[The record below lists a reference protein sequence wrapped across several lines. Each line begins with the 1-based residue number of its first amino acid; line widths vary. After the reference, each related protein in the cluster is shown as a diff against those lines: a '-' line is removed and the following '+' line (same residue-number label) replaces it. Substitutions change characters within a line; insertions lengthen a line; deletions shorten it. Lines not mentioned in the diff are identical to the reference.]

1 MRIESAVAVQTNGC
15 ESVGILHILIDFG
28 DQVFHAT
35 ERSAPNGLLG
45 DAIEPDLHL
54 IEPGGIGWSEV
65 HMESWSRGEPA
76 SHSPMLV
83 GGVIIHNDV
92 HF

>member
-1 MRIESAVAVQTNGC
+1 M
-15 ESVGILHILIDFG
+15 IDFRH
-28 DQVFHAT
+28 QFLHTA
-35 ERSAPNGLLG
+35 ESSPANGLLR

-54 IEPGGIGWSEV
+54 IEPGGIGRSEV

-83 GGVIIHNDV
+83 GGVIIHNDA

>member
-1 MRIESAVAVQTNGC
+1 MT
-15 ESVGILHILIDFG
+15 VGILDVMIDFR
-28 DQVFHAT
+28 DQFLHTA
-35 ERSAPNGLLG
+35 ERSPANCLLR

-54 IEPGGIGWSEV
+54 IEPGGIGRSEV
-65 HMESWSRGEPA
+65 HMESWSHGEPA

-83 GGVIIHNDV
+83 GGVVIHDDV